1 MSHILW
7 IGLLIIMIMVVEDTI
22 VNDHWCYIHAC
33 HHSAIKAVL
42 HTMDRY
48 PWCKHWISLSR
59 GSWESEYGRV
69 VLHWK
74 CLYISWTISCDTS
87 LYELSRRSSFNRHQ
101 SERNSIQETSLL
113 HYTSAPA
120 GVHCTPRLS
129 QEVKLSQHL
138 KLLLH
143 VAHSVNVNYNEN
155 LKSCNKWS
163 YLVHLHSSTEP
174 VAGWQNGCSGTYSWW
189 K

>member
-1 MSHILW
+1 MSMHVTTV
-7 IGLLIIMIMVVEDTI
+7 LLRLSFTLSIATLDVSTGFPWAEVLEKVNMV
-22 VNDHWCYIHAC
+22 
-33 HHSAIKAVL
+33 L
-42 HTMDRY
+42 
-48 PWCKHWISLSR
+48 
-59 GSWESEYGRV
+59 GV

-87 LYELSRRSSFNRHQ
+87 LYELSRCSGFNSHQ

-120 GVHCTPRLS
+120 GVHCTLRLS

-174 VAGWQNGCSGTYSWW
+174 VAGWQNGCSGTYSWR